1 MCTLIALHRTIPGVT
16 LLVAANRDEFLDR
29 PAEGP
34 TLWRTASGPIVAPR
48 DLTAGGTWLGLNAR
62 GVFAAVTNVSC
73 VEPDSSRRSRGLLV
87 LDTLAASSA
96 CEAAEKI
103 HSLPLGTYNPF
114 NLFVADA
121 HDALAFTYQDAV
133 RPAAARDGVFV
144 IGNAPLD
151 ATEPTKLSRTRER
164 LAGLVSRGAEVTLD
178 GAEVTLDG
186 AEVTLDGTDVA
197 LDELGDLCQNHE
209 PGPRGALDALCVHAP
224 SYGTRS
230 SALLRIGEDGLE
242 DSRSAFRFADGPPCE
257 NRYVDH
263 TPLLRDLD
271 QGCPGVE
278 GS

>member
-1 MCTLIALHRTIPGVT
+1 MCTLIALHRTIPGAI

-73 VEPDSSRRSRGLLV
+73 VKPDPSRRSRGLLV

-96 CEAAEKI
+96 SEAAEKI
-103 HSLPLGTYNPF
+103 QSLPMGAYNPF
-114 NLFVADA
+114 NLFVADSQ
-121 HDALAFTYQDAV
+121 DALAFTYEDAV

-151 ATEPTKLSRTRER
+151 ATEPAKLSRTRER
-164 LAGLVSRGAEVTLD
+164 LAGMATRGDDVT
-178 GAEVTLDG
+178 
-186 AEVTLDGTDVA
+186 
-197 LDELGDLCQNHE
+197 LDELGDLCRSHE

-242 DSRSAFRFADGPPCE
+242 DSRSAFRFADGAPCE
-257 NRYVDH
+257 NGYVDH